1 MGKQLQQLTGFGQSV
16 WLDNIER
23 SMFASGELHRLIEN
37 GLRGM
42 TSNPTIFE
50 KAIDGGTD
58 YDAQI
63 ESLASTVSD
72 PNALFEALA
81 IDDIRA
87 ALDEFRPLYDRSGGG
102 DGFVSLEVSPLL
114 AHDTQGTIDAAKRLW
129 AAVDRPN
136 VMIKIPGTDEG
147 AAAIAAT
154 IAAGIN
160 VNVTLLF
167 SISGYERAANA
178 YIEGLER
185 RAEAGLPLLGLA
197 SVASFFL
204 SRIDTEVDAALEELI
219 AQGRVELEA
228 LRGKAAIGQAKLA
241 YESFKAIFTSDRF
254 KKLEAQGAGPQ
265 RPLWA
270 STSTKNPHYAD
281 LKYVETL
288 VAPNTVNTIPPKT
301 LEALLDHG
309 HITGGTA
316 ESDLPGVH
324 TFATDL
330 ANAGIS
336 IDAITAELTVAGVK
350 SFAASY
356 DQMLAA
362 IATKQ
367 KRFAAAV
374 V

>member
-1 MGKQLQQLTGFGQSV
+1 
-16 WLDNIER
+16 
-23 SMFASGELHRLIEN
+23 
-37 GLRGM
+37 M

-50 KAIDGGTD
+50 KAIDGGSD

-63 ESLASTVSD
+63 ESLAPTVSD
-72 PNALFEALA
+72 PNTIFEALA
-81 IDDIRA
+81 IADIRA
-87 ALDEFRPLYDRSGGG
+87 ALDEFRPLYDRTGGG

-114 AHDTQGTIDAAKRLW
+114 AHDTQGTIAAAKRLW

-136 VMIKIPGTDEG
+136 AMIKIPGTDEG

-167 SISGYERAANA
+167 SIAGYERAANA
-178 YIEGLER
+178 YIAGLEQ

-204 SRIDTEVDAALEELI
+204 SRIDTEVDTALEVLI
-219 AQGRVELEA
+219 ARGRVELEA

-241 YESFKAIFTSDRF
+241 YERFKAIFTGERF
-254 KKLEAQGAGPQ
+254 KKLEARGAGPQ

-288 VAPNTVNTIPPKT
+288 VAPETVNTIPPKT
-301 LEALLDHG
+301 LAALLDHG
-309 HITGGTA
+309 NVVAGTA
-316 ESDLPGVH
+316 ESDLAGVH
-324 TFATDL
+324 AFSVDL

-336 IDAITAELTVAGVK
+336 IEDITAELTVAGVK

-367 KRFAAAV
+367 KHFAAAV
-374 V
+374 A

>member
-1 MGKQLQQLTGFGQSV
+1 MGKQLQQLAGFGQSV

-23 SMFASGELHRLIEN
+23 SMFASGELRGLIES

-63 ESLASTVSD
+63 EALAPTVSD
-72 PNALFEALA
+72 PNAIFEALA
-81 IDDIRA
+81 IADIRA
-87 ALDEFRPLYDRSGGG
+87 ALDEFRPLYDRTGGG

-114 AHDTQGTIDAAKRLW
+114 AHDTQGTIAAAKRLW

-136 VMIKIPGTDEG
+136 AMIKIPGTDEG

-167 SISGYERAANA
+167 SIDGYERAANA
-178 YIEGLER
+178 YIAGLEQR
-185 RAEAGLPLLGLA
+185 VEAGFPLLGIA

-204 SRIDTEVDAALEELI
+204 SRIDTEVDQALEGLI
-219 AQGRVELEA
+219 AQGRVELEE

-241 YESFKAIFTSDRF
+241 YERFKAIFTSDRF
-254 KKLEAQGAGPQ
+254 KKLAARGAGPQ

-288 VAPNTVNTIPPKT
+288 VAPETVNTIPPKT
-301 LEALLDHG
+301 LAALMDHG
-309 HITGGTA
+309 QVTAGTA

-324 TFATDL
+324 RFTADL
-330 ANAGIS
+330 AAAGIS
-336 IDAITAELTVAGVK
+336 IDEITAALTVAGVK

-356 DQMLAA
+356 AEMLAA

>member
-1 MGKQLQQLTGFGQSV
+1 VGKQLQELAGFGQSV

-23 SMFASGELHRLIEN
+23 SMFASGELRKLIDS

-63 ESLASTVSD
+63 ESLSATVSD
-72 PNALFEALA
+72 PNAIFEALA

-87 ALDEFRPLYDRSGGG
+87 ALDEFRALYDRTGGG

-129 AAVDRPN
+129 AEVDRPN
-136 VMIKIPGTDEG
+136 LMVKIPGTEEG
-147 AAAIAAT
+147 APAITAT
-154 IAAGIN
+154 IAAGIS

-167 SISGYERAANA
+167 SIDGYERAALA
-178 YIEGLER
+178 YVEGLEQ
-185 RAEAGLPLLGLA
+185 RAAAGLPLLGLA

-204 SRIDTEVDAALEELI
+204 SRIDTEVDDALEAKI
-219 AQGRVELEA
+219 AAGRVELEE

-241 YESFKAIFTSDRF
+241 YERFKAIFTSERF
-254 KKLEAQGAGPQ
+254 KKLEARGAAPQ

-288 VAPNTVNTIPPKT
+288 VAPETVNTIPPKT
-301 LEALLDHG
+301 LAALLDHG
-309 HITGGTA
+309 HITAGTA

-324 TFATDL
+324 TFAADL

-336 IDAITAELTVAGVK
+336 IGEITSDLTVAGVK

-374 V
+374 A